1 MESKTQRKVNKMVK
15 KIPYQNVQQNEEFV
29 NKIMEIGLFMI
40 QNDFVIITYLF
51 IFVINLHKQF
61 KLFYILDQLKIF
73 KPNITRK
80 II

>member
-29 NKIMEIGLFMI
+29 NNFMEIGLFMT

-51 IFVINLHKQF
+51 IFIINLHKQF

>member
-29 NKIMEIGLFMI
+29 NKIMEIGLFMT

-51 IFVINLHKQF
+51 IFIINLHKQF

>member
-29 NKIMEIGLFMI
+29 NKIMEIGLFMT

-51 IFVINLHKQF
+51 IFIINLHKQF

-73 KPNITRK
+73 KPNITRNNV
-80 II
+80 

>member
-29 NKIMEIGLFMI
+29 NKIMEIGLFMT

-51 IFVINLHKQF
+51 IYFYHQF
-61 KLFYILDQLKIF
+61 
-73 KPNITRK
+73 T
-80 II
+80 